1 MEETADKPAALTT
14 NPSARGFLLA
24 LGHDPDTHQG
34 FRTELPWPGLKV
46 VDADGA
52 PVRFYTERTLKKLQ
66 KDGSFSRDVARHMDR
81 EKYPAEPSA
90 T

>member
-1 MEETADKPAALTT
+1 MTEPSPETPTALTT
-14 NPSARGFLLA
+14 NASARGFLLA

-46 VDADGA
+46 VDANGA

-66 KDGSFSRDVARHMDR
+66 RDGSFGREVAAHMER
-81 EKYPAEPSA
+81 ENYAE
-90 T
+90 